1 MISLIKHKMK
11 MNIKNI
17 LVSFLV
23 ITSLLLLVSTV
34 SAIDSDGNL
43 TSNVSVTVNGID
55 AEDNDVSVIAGE
67 TITVKV
73 YFTAEGN
80 ASEVTVKAELN
91 DVVAETSEFDIE
103 DDKAYKKVLNLKV
116 PYDFDDDELST
127 KLDFEVEI
135 KGETD
140 TGEDFKETITD
151 TLLTLTVQRPSYNI
165 DFKSISVSSSV
176 EAGKTLPVD
185 IVLKNI
191 GYNDLEDVYVT
202 VRIPALELEKTG
214 YFGDLVAIEIENND
228 DETDTISERIYLQ
241 IPYDVE
247 PGIYTLEVE
256 AANDDL
262 IASEVKQIAI
272 ENELLETV
280 IKSGNDL
287 IIVNPADYV
296 KVYKIIAESPASV
309 SESIVVV
316 PAGSSR
322 TVTVSPNA
330 EDYNFNVNVFS
341 GEKLVATVNFTGS
354 MERAIASPIIV
365 LTVVLAIIFLV
376 LLVVLIV
383 LMGKKPEKTEEFGES
398 YY

>member
-1 MISLIKHKMK
+1 MK

-23 ITSLLLLVSTV
+23 IASLLLLVSTV
-34 SAIDSDGNL
+34 SAGELATID
-43 TSNVSVTVNGID
+43 SVTVNGIN
-55 AEDNDVSVIAGE
+55 ASSNNVSVIAGE

-73 YFTAEGN
+73 YFTADKDDTDVTLEAEIEG
-80 ASEVTVKAELN
+80 EKV
-91 DVVAETSEFDIE
+91 DVSAITESFDVE
-103 DDKAYKKVLNLKV
+103 NGSKYKKVLTLKV
-116 PYDFDDDELST
+116 PYELKDEKNGTVTLNIE
-127 KLDFEVEI
+127 LDGKNHEKDV
-135 KGETD
+135 GE
-140 TGEDFKETITD
+140 F
-151 TLLTLTVQRPSYNI
+151 TLKVQRPSYNI
-165 DFKSISVSSSV
+165 DFKSISVSDSI
-176 EAGKTLPVD
+176 EAGKTLSVD
-185 IVLKNI
+185 IVLKNT

-214 YFGDLVAIEIENND
+214 YFGDLVAIEEDD
-228 DETDTISERIYLQ
+228 DETDTINERVYLQ

-256 AANDDL
+256 ASNDDFV
-262 IASEVKQIAI
+262 ASKVKQIAI

-287 IIVNPADYV
+287 IIVNPSDYV
-296 KVYKIIAESPASV
+296 KVYKVIAESPATV
-309 SESIVVV
+309 SESVVVV

-330 EDYNFNVNVFS
+330 EDYNFNVNVLS
-341 GEKLVATVNFTGS
+341 GEKIVATVNFVGS
-354 MERAIASPIIV
+354 MERAITSSIVV

-383 LMGKKPEKTEEFGES
+383 LMGKKPEKSEEFGES